1 MQNMLLSE
9 WASECDATNS
19 ISNELFE
26 PAVCSL
32 IYYME
37 SGNGDVGL
45 CVCVDM
51 IISINRIQSKL
62 THRLEICAFVAVV
75 EHFVV

>member
-1 MQNMLLSE
+1 MQNMLVSE

-19 ISNELFE
+19 ISNEMFE
-26 PAVCSL
+26 TAVYSL
-32 IYYME
+32 IYYMQ
-37 SGNGDVGL
+37 SGNGDAGL

-62 THRLEICAFVAVV
+62 THSLELCAFVAVV